1 MSKLIRELSAAGE
14 RELGIRLDSGVV
26 ERLCAYSRSVADFP
40 TAVKEFPWR
49 NGFFHDISQQAQQEG
64 QADPCPTHTAWLQ
77 EVGAI

>member
-14 RELGIRLDSGVV
+14 SELGIHLDSGVV

-49 NGFFHDISQQAQQEG
+49 NGFFYDISQQAQQEG
-64 QADPCPTHTAWLQ
+64 QADPCPTHTAWLK